1 MAKVKNPRISDWYDR
16 VVSSLDKCVFCDL
29 KDKYIIAEEGGY
41 VLSVNLFPY
50 LDGHLLIIPRRH
62 IEQFSEIT
70 ADEWLAVRRLTNL
83 GLAVLK
89 KAFGIVD
96 ANVLYREGGVGSG
109 KSLGHLHFHIMPC
122 IPGFLDRNEKGI
134 FYTYQ
139 ELKLTPLDLAN
150 KLRPFAETARPAG
163 DSAASIEFMR
173 QACSLCDKS
182 TCGYKTGCVIVKKNE
197 IIAEGWN
204 ATLPGEVYCQNGEC
218 VREKEH
224 LHGGKEIDKVCSIHA
239 EAYAVAEC
247 ARKGIQL
254 ASAVVYVSTFPC
266 IICCRLLAKS
276 GVSKVVYMSEYM
288 GGRTGETLLQKNGIQ
303 IEHIKEKDVW
313 QKKRKN

>member
-1 MAKVKNPRISDWYDR
+1 
-16 VVSSLDKCVFCDL
+16 
-29 KDKYIIAEEGGY
+29 
-41 VLSVNLFPY
+41 
-50 LDGHLLIIPRRH
+50 
-62 IEQFSEIT
+62 
-70 ADEWLAVRRLTNL
+70 
-83 GLAVLK
+83 VLK

-96 ANVLYREGGVGSG
+96 ANILYREGGVGSG

-139 ELKLTPLDLAN
+139 ELKFTPLDLAN

-163 DSAASIEFMR
+163 DSVASIEFMR

-313 QKKRKN
+313 QKKQKN